1 MSTTPNVARDDG
13 PWLQLRVSAREIAAE
28 SVVRFELRHP
38 DGLPLPPFS
47 AGSHIDLRLPNGQ
60 VRQYSLCNDPAER
73 SRYEIGIL
81 LDPASRGGS
90 RSAHT
95 DIALGDLIAVG
106 APRNL
111 FPLYPAEHSILFAGG
126 IGVTPLLAMAE
137 QLSREGASFALHCSN
152 RSAARIPFRERIE
165 ASAFADRTHHHL
177 DDTPHSRL
185 DAAAV
190 LARPDRRHTPL
201 YVCGPHGFMAHILPT
216 ARAAGLLDLGIA
228 DDGAREVARRARG
241 TPRIAGRLLR
251 RVRDFANVAGEA
263 MVTAKSADAA
273 LTRLEVDSLG
283 LDAMDRRYLMMIA
296 DIYRGGPVGV
306 ETLAAGLSEPRD
318 TIEEVIEPYLI
329 QLGLVARTA
338 RGRCLNDAA
347 WRHLGLAPPVGGQ
360 GGLFGG
366 GESAADAG
374 K

>member
-47 AGSHIDLRLPNGQ
+47 AGSHIDLRLPNGT

-90 RSAHT
+90 RSAHA

-111 FPLYPAEHSILFAGG
+111 FPLHPAEHSILFAGG

-137 QLSREGASFALHCSN
+137 QLSRDGASFALHCSN

-165 ASAFADRTHHHL
+165 VSAFADRTHHHL

-190 LARPDRRHTPL
+190 LARPDRRHTHL
-201 YVCGPHGFMAHILPT
+201 YVCGPQGFMDHILQT
-216 ARAAGLLDLGIA
+216 ARAAGWA
-228 DDGAREVARRARG
+228 DANLHFECFAA
-241 TPRIAGRLLR
+241 PA
-251 RVRDFANVAGEA
+251 ANVAADNAGFEVRLA
-263 MVTAKSADAA
+263 RRDLVISVAPDQSVAQALAGHGIQVPLSCEQGICGTCLMRVLDGVPDHRDSFLSDAEKAANDRFLPCCSRARSAH
-273 LTRLEVDSLG
+273 L
-283 LDAMDRRYLMMIA
+283 
-296 DIYRGGPVGV
+296 
-306 ETLAAGLSEPRD
+306 
-318 TIEEVIEPYLI
+318 LI
-329 QLGLVARTA
+329 
-338 RGRCLNDAA
+338 D
-347 WRHLGLAPPVGGQ
+347 
-360 GGLFGG
+360 F
-366 GESAADAG
+366 
-374 K
+374 